1 MAWIRCALSSVPRN
15 EEHKIEVTST
25 HGGRPLGKELRE
37 IKGPTVDPGE
47 QWVARG
53 DSIPKFLD
61 EAVTKKVKKNYSE
74 SKQCWLVVYLNID
87 DYGISQKET
96 EAAIVEVKRR
106 YASSFEAI
114 CVLWRG
120 QLY

>member
-1 MAWIRCALSSVPRN
+1 MGQRPARHAVPDETR
-15 EEHKIEVTST
+15 EREVC
-25 HGGRPLGKELRE
+25 
-37 IKGPTVDPGE
+37 
-47 QWVARG
+47 G